1 MQRLSALGKPYKYV
15 VTCIIMQ
22 KTGGAGIRHSLCV
35 CGQARQQC
43 SGRRTSAVSK
53 QRWHADG

>member
-22 KTGGAGIRHSLCV
+22 KTGGAGSWHSLRV
-35 CGQARQQC
+35 WGQARQWEVHQC
-43 SGRRTSAVSK
+43 CEQAEM
-53 QRWHADG
+53 AC

>member
-22 KTGGAGIRHSLCV
+22 KTGGPDSRHSMRPLR
-35 CGQARQQC
+35 ARPD
-43 SGRRTSAVSK
+43 SSSAVAVGISDVSK
-53 QRWHADG
+53 QR